1 MVELIVSW
9 MTPAGWGLAAV
20 LFVLGGAIGYA
31 LRRVS
36 VRSKLQAA
44 QEEATRIQAEAK
56 REAENIR
63 RQAELEAKEEN
74 LRVSRELEKE
84 IRERRQELQAQERRH
99 LQREEGLER
108 KREAV
113 DAREREMEERSRQL
127 GEKENKLEVRFAEI
141 DRLHQEQTRA
151 LERVSG
157 MTSTE
162 AKKILMDQLVEEARH
177 ESANEVRKLEEEA
190 REHAER
196 EANRIIGIAI
206 QRYAADHVAE
216 NTLSVVNLPNDEM
229 KGRIIGREGRNI
241 RALEMATGVDLI
253 IDDTPEA
260 VIISGFDPIKREIAR
275 RALERLVSDGRIHP
289 KRIEDVV
296 VKVKNEMEK
305 TVREIGEQAAVDVGV
320 DGLHPEIL
328 RLVGRLNYRTS
339 YSQNVLM
346 HSKEVAHLSGLMA
359 AELGGDV
366 QLTKRAG
373 LLHDIGKALD
383 HEMEGSHIQ
392 IGIEVCRRYREPPVV
407 LNAIAAHH
415 EEEEPTSLECVLV
428 CAADSLS
435 AARPGA
441 RRETLESHV
450 KRLQQ
455 LEKIGDSF
463 KGVEKSY
470 AIQAGR
476 EIRVIVEPNAIN
488 ESEAIFLA
496 KDIAKRIE
504 EELTYPGDIKVTVIR
519 ETRSVKL
526 AQ

>member
-1 MVELIVSW
+1 MSELMANW
-9 MTPAGWGLAAV
+9 MNPAGWALGAMLI
-20 LFVLGGAIGYA
+20 VLGGVVGFL

-36 VRSKLQAA
+36 VRSKIQQA
-44 QEEATRIQAEAK
+44 QEEAEKLQAEAQ
-56 REAENIR
+56 REAETIR
-63 RQAELEAKEEN
+63 RQAELEAKEET
-74 LRVSRELEKE
+74 LRVNRELDQE
-84 IRERRQELQAQERRH
+84 IKERRQELQSQERRS
-99 LQREEGLER
+99 LQREENLE
-108 KREAV
+108 KKMEA
-113 DAREREMEERSRQL
+113 AETKERDF
-127 GEKENKLEVRFAEI
+127 EKKALLLTDQEIKLEELRKET
-141 DRLHQEQTRA
+141 DRILQERTRA

-157 MTSTE
+157 LTAAE
-162 AKKILMDQLVEEARH
+162 AKKVIMDQVVEEARH
-177 ESANEVRKLEEEA
+177 DSANLVRKIEEEA
-190 REHAER
+190 REQAER

-216 NTLSVVNLPNDEM
+216 NTLSVVSLPNDEM

-241 RALEMATGVDLI
+241 RAMEMATGVDLI

-289 KRIEDVV
+289 RRIEDVV
-296 VKVKNEMEK
+296 VKVKSEMEK
-305 TVREIGEQAAVDVGV
+305 NVRQIGEEAVLEVGV
-320 DGLHPEIL
+320 DGIHPEIL
-328 RLVGRLNYRTS
+328 RLLGRLNYRTS

-346 HSKEVAHLSGLMA
+346 HSKEVAHLSGLVA
-359 AELGGDV
+359 AELGGNV
-366 QLTKRAG
+366 KLAKRAG

-392 IGIEVCRRYREPPVV
+392 IGIDVARRYREPPVV

-415 EEEEPTSLECVLV
+415 EEEEPNSIESMAV

-441 RRETLESHV
+441 RRETLESHI

-463 KGVEKSY
+463 QGVEKSY

-476 EIRVIVEPNAIN
+476 EIRVIVQPTNVN
-488 ESEAIFLA
+488 ESEAVFLA
-496 KDIAKRIE
+496 KDIARRIE
-504 EELTYPGDIKVTVIR
+504 EELTYPGEIKVTVIR
-519 ETRSVKL
+519 ETRSEEV

>member
-1 MVELIVSW
+1 MSEW
-9 MTPAGWGLAAV
+9 MTIWMNSTGLGLMALILVAGGV
-20 LFVLGGAIGYA
+20 IGFL

-36 VRSKLQAA
+36 VQAKLKEAEEQAS
-44 QEEATRIQAEAK
+44 RIQTEAA
-56 REAENIR
+56 REAENTR
-63 RQAELEAKEEN
+63 RQAELEAKEER
-74 LRVSRELEKE
+74 LRVSRELEEETK
-84 IRERRQELQAQERRH
+84 ERRQEFQSQERR
-99 LQREEGLER
+99 LIQREEALEG
-108 KREAV
+108 KRETIEK
-113 DAREREMEERSRQL
+113 RERQVENQLEQAVEKDKKLNAHLEE
-127 GEKENKLEVRFAEI
+127 V
-141 DRLHQEQTRA
+141 DRLRQEQTRA
-151 LERVSG
+151 LEQVSG
-157 MTSTE
+157 LTAAE
-162 AKKILMDQLVEEARH
+162 AKKILIDQMIEEARH
-177 ESANEVRKLEEEA
+177 ECARQVRRIEEEA
-190 REHAER
+190 RENAEQ

-206 QRYAADHVAE
+206 QRYAADHVSE
-216 NTLSVVNLPNDEM
+216 STLSVVNLPNDEM

-241 RALEMATGVDLI
+241 RAMEMATGVDLI

-296 VKVKNEMEK
+296 VKVKTEIDK
-305 TVREIGEQAAVDVGV
+305 HIREIGQQTAVEMGV
-320 DGLHPEIL
+320 DALHPEIL
-328 RLVGRLNYRTS
+328 RLLGRLNYRTS

-346 HSKEVAHLSGLMA
+346 HSKEVAHLSGLVA

-366 QLTKRAG
+366 KLAKRAG

-383 HEMEGSHIQ
+383 HELEGSHVQ
-392 IGIEVCRRYREPPVV
+392 IGIEVARRYQESPVV

-415 EEEEPTSLECVLV
+415 EEEEPTSIESIAV
-428 CAADSLS
+428 CAADALS

-450 KRLQQ
+450 KRLEQ

-463 KGVEKSY
+463 KGVEKTY

-476 EIRVIVEPNAIN
+476 EIRVIVEPSTVN

-504 EELTYPGDIKVTVIR
+504 EELTYPGEIKVTVIR
-519 ETRSVKL
+519 ETRSVEL
-526 AQ
+526 AT

>member
-1 MVELIVSW
+1 
-9 MTPAGWGLAAV
+9 MTPAGLGLTAG
-20 LFVLGGAIGYA
+20 LLVLGGLIGFA

-36 VRSKLQAA
+36 VRAKLQQA
-44 QEEATRIQAEAK
+44 QEEAARIRAEAK
-56 REAENIR
+56 READDVR
-63 RQAELEAKEEN
+63 RQAALEAKEET
-74 LRVSRELEKE
+74 LRVSKELDLE
-84 IRERRQELQAQERRH
+84 IKERRGELQSQERLI

-108 KREAV
+108 KREAAE
-113 DAREREMEERSRQL
+113 ARERGIEEKSRQIAQQ
-127 GEKENKLEVRFAEI
+127 EKESESRLAEI
-141 DRLHQEQTRA
+141 EQIRQEQARA

-162 AKKILMDQLVEEARH
+162 AKKLLMDQLIEEARH
-177 ESANEVRKLEEEA
+177 ECANRVRRIEEEA

-196 EANRIIGIAI
+196 EANRIISIAI

-216 NTLSVVNLPNDEM
+216 STLSVVNLPNDEM

-260 VIISGFDPIKREIAR
+260 VIISGFDPVKREITR

-289 KRIEDVV
+289 RRIEDVV
-296 VKVKNEMEK
+296 LKVKDEMEK
-305 TVREIGEQAAVDVGV
+305 AVRELGEQVAIEVGV
-320 DGLHPEIL
+320 DGVHPELL
-328 RLVGRLNYRTS
+328 RLLGRLNYRSS

-346 HSKEVAHLSGLMA
+346 HSKEVAHLAGLMA
-359 AELGGDV
+359 AELGADV
-366 QLTKRAG
+366 KLAKRAG
-373 LLHDIGKALD
+373 LFHDIGKALD

-392 IGIEVCRRYREPPVV
+392 IGMEVCRRHQEHPIV

-415 EEEEPTSLECVLV
+415 EEEEPTSLESVLV

-441 RRETLESHV
+441 RRETLDSHI

-455 LEKIGDSF
+455 LEKIGESF
-463 KGVEKSY
+463 KGVEKTY
-470 AIQAGR
+470 AIQSGR
-476 EIRVIVEPNAIN
+476 EIRVIVEPGAVN
-488 ESEAIFLA
+488 EAEAIFLA

-504 EELTYPGDIKVTVIR
+504 EDLTYPGEIKVTVIR
-519 ETRSVKL
+519 ETRAVEL